1 MLNLSK
7 PENAPTLVSDPS
19 DIRIGE
25 LLAAIDGHREKPL
38 IFSYGGRPVR
48 AGYHVTEVKAANFS
62 ALDCGANPEAWSEIF
77 VQLWDV
83 EEGERV
89 HMTAG
94 KFAAI
99 IRKVTEHVLLDATA
113 QLTFEVSDGVAP
125 IQLHRAALP
134 AIGKEVVQVE
144 LSPRPASCKPRDRW
158 LAAEQAQASC
168 FGGRAAAPTT
178 AAGIKAAP
186 SAPLQSPRPQTHPDK
201 ALQAQDKRQG
211 RALHPN
217 RPA

>member
-1 MLNLSK
+1 MVNLSK
-7 PENAPTLVSDPS
+7 PESAPTLVSDPS

-25 LLAAIDGHREKPL
+25 LLAAIEGHREKPL

-83 EEGERV
+83 DEGERV

-99 IRKVTEHVLLDATA
+99 IRKVTKHLQLDDTA

-125 IQLHRAALP
+125 IQLYRAALP
-134 AIGKEVVQVE
+134 AIAQEAIHIE
-144 LSPRPASCKPRDRW
+144 LLARPASCKPRDRW
-158 LAAEQAQASC
+158 LVAEQAQASC
-168 FGGRAAAPTT
+168 CGGQAAASCC
-178 AAGIKAAP
+178 G
-186 SAPLQSPRPQTHPDK
+186 
-201 ALQAQDKRQG
+201 
-211 RALHPN
+211 
-217 RPA
+217 

>member
-1 MLNLSK
+1 MLTLSK
-7 PENAPTLVSDPS
+7 PESPPRPLSDPS

-25 LLAAIDGHREKPL
+25 LLAAIDGYREKAL

-83 EEGERV
+83 DEGERI

-99 IRKVTEHVLLDATA
+99 LRKVTEHVRLEDSA
-113 QLTFEVSDGVAP
+113 QLTFEVSDG
-125 IQLHRAALP
+125 I
-134 AIGKEVVQVE
+134 
-144 LSPRPASCKPRDRW
+144 
-158 LAAEQAQASC
+158 
-168 FGGRAAAPTT
+168 
-178 AAGIKAAP
+178 
-186 SAPLQSPRPQTHPDK
+186 
-201 ALQAQDKRQG
+201 
-211 RALHPN
+211 
-217 RPA
+217 

>member
-1 MLNLSK
+1 MVNLSK
-7 PENAPTLVSDPS
+7 PESAPTLVSDPS

-83 EEGERV
+83 DEGERV

-99 IRKVTEHVLLDATA
+99 IRKVTEHVLLDDTA

-125 IQLHRAALP
+125 FSCTGLHCRRSEKRLSRSSFRHGRRAASHATAGWLPSRRRHRALEAEP
-134 AIGKEVVQVE
+134 
-144 LSPRPASCKPRDRW
+144 PRR
-158 LAAEQAQASC
+158 
-168 FGGRAAAPTT
+168 
-178 AAGIKAAP
+178 
-186 SAPLQSPRPQTHPDK
+186 
-201 ALQAQDKRQG
+201 
-211 RALHPN
+211 
-217 RPA
+217 